1 MLRLTQ
7 NTTNL
12 RLINFFGIHF
22 ESFNLQYFYM
32 NKFFTSFA
40 FTLISLVVTAQN
52 FITEGNA
59 IRHTITASV
68 NNENILYV
76 GELDGSLGA
85 YSLKGK
91 KLWHKKTDNPAVL
104 FEIESADI
112 NNDGNDDLIAA
123 NANGNIY
130 CYDSSGKLL
139 WKFSSDHKVRFS
151 EVAVIQNNGKTQIF
165 AGGNDYKLYELD
177 TKGKLV
183 SETKIKGVV
192 RKLEAGNFISEEK
205 EDLFLMTYN
214 KDKFNWD
221 FLGFLDADS
230 KEVIKSLSSKEKYVK
245 KMTRA
250 MVTDINIADI
260 NGDKKD
266 NILIFGDASFKPFF
280 VALDSDFNIIAEYQG
295 TNKQTQ
301 RYAHA
306 QGAFLPSRNE
316 IMFQHGGILLVL
328 DSKGKLINS
337 SGERYGKMVFSD
349 FVFEPKSNQLIAGG
363 TVDGSNA
370 IRFFNL
376 KKDTWFKTNHNKE
389 GRMLEVEKNI
399 NTLYEQTLNF
409 KLPSYQTKSD
419 KEWVMITKSN
429 TDSRIKKLNGG
440 DVKFVIQKSPKE
452 STDRSHLVAIM
463 GDVAL
468 KKDKRGKYQDSRE
481 DIVQMARDFEVEGQP
496 FTFWAG
502 HGNDPFYIQIETLEQ
517 ILEVAPNTCYGFV
530 YAEMANVEDPRVI
543 HYVKEYMPRL
553 AKAIRK
559 NNKAKLYFR
568 YKNMFWA
575 ATSHLPL
582 WKDMFFSKKYSDILA
597 PASEDTSNRTQ
608 DLNLAGR
615 VGMHSGGY
623 VNDYAMRLIDD
634 NPTSWRPLSP
644 GGQNSV
650 SPYLRQGVIMAAYGA
665 RYGVVSTSG
674 FVEEPGLNVLFAL
687 MKSGVLP
694 VVEPENIQSIGAW
707 HLIKGVDAY
716 LIHTVDNHHK
726 LDQYDKSDVDAVFS
740 VGQMHWAGASIPDY
754 DFSNAAL
761 GVKYRWLNYMPEMPH
776 GMVPVAPIESKT
788 MLEKSNVSYFVSNAK
803 VGIENGNNIPA
814 KQFGETIKKV
824 VSQGEKKL
832 PVIVKGASWSVIK
845 LDKNHSRIV
854 LVDPGYIDP
863 QDREVEVVFQNKQP
877 KSVIDILSKEN
888 LKISGESVKLSIP
901 AGSMRFI
908 DISY

>member
-1 MLRLTQ
+1 MKKIFMAFVFA
-7 NTTNL
+7 
-12 RLINFFGIHF
+12 LI
-22 ESFNLQYFYM
+22 
-32 NKFFTSFA
+32 A
-40 FTLISLVVTAQN
+40 FTISAQH

-59 IRHTITASV
+59 IRHTIVASV
-68 NNENILYV
+68 NGESVLFI
-76 GELDGSLGA
+76 GELDGSVSSYTLG
-85 YSLKGK
+85 GEQ
-91 KLWHKKTDNPAVL
+91 LWRVATDDPAVL
-104 FEIESADI
+104 FEIEAADI
-112 NNDGNDDLIAA
+112 NNDGNDDLLVA

-139 WKFSSDHKVRFS
+139 WQFASDHKVRFS
-151 EVAVIQNNGKTQIF
+151 EVAVVKNKGNVQIF
-165 AGGNDYKLYELD
+165 AGGNDRTLYELD
-177 TKGKLV
+177 TRGKLV
-183 SETKIKGVV
+183 SETKIEGVV
-192 RKLEAGNFISEEK
+192 RKLEAGNFVNSETES
-205 EDLFLMTYN
+205 LFLMTYSY
-214 KDKFNWD
+214 DKFRWE
-221 FLGFLDADS
+221 FLGFMDANS
-230 KEVIKSLSSKEKYVK
+230 KVVIKSVDDKEKYLK
-245 KMTRA
+245 KLTKA
-250 MVTDINIADI
+250 MVTDITIADI

-266 NILIFGDASFKPFF
+266 DILFFGDDKFKPLFT
-280 VALDSDFNIIAEYQG
+280 ALDSDFNIIAEYQG
-295 TNKQTQ
+295 NNKQTQ
-301 RYAHA
+301 RYAHS

-328 DSKGKLINS
+328 DNKGKLIKS

-349 FVFEPKSNQLIAGG
+349 FAVEQKSNQLIAGG
-363 TVDGSNA
+363 TVDGGNA
-370 IRFFNL
+370 ICFYDLTRDN
-376 KKDTWFKTNHNKE
+376 WFKTNHNKE

-399 NTLYEQTLNF
+399 ATLYEQTLNF
-409 KLPSYQTKSD
+409 KLPSYQTKSE

-429 TDSRIKKLNGG
+429 TDSRLEKLDGG
-440 DVKFVIQKSPKE
+440 DITFVIQKAPKE

-481 DIVQMARDFEVEGQP
+481 DIIQMARDFEAEGQP

-694 VVEPENIQSIGAW
+694 IVEPENIQSIGSW
-707 HLIKGVDAY
+707 LLIKDVDKE
-716 LIHTVDNHHK
+716 LIHGVDNHHK
-726 LDQYDKSDVDAVFS
+726 IDQYKIDDDNAVFS
-740 VGQMHWAGASIPDY
+740 VSQMHWAGTSIPEY
-754 DFSNAAL
+754 DFSNVAL
-761 GVKYRWLNYMPEMPH
+761 GVKYRWTNYMPELPY
-776 GMVPVAPIESKT
+776 GMVPVAPIESKVK
-788 MLEKSNVSYFVSNAK
+788 LEKANVPYFVSNAK
-803 VGIENGNNIPA
+803 VGYEGENKVSA
-814 KQFGETIKKV
+814 DQFGDTIIKTV
-824 VSQGEKKL
+824 EAGEKKL
-832 PVIVKGASWSVIK
+832 NIVVNGASWSAIK
-845 LDKNHSRIV
+845 IDDSHTRLIIV
-854 LVDPGYIDP
+854 DQGYLDP
-863 QDREVEVVFQNKQP
+863 QKREATIKFQNKMP
-877 KSVIDILSKEN
+877 VSATDILSKES
-888 LKISGESVKLSIP
+888 LRFGKEIKLTIP

-908 DISY
+908 DIAY